1 MVTELSAVLALPAW
15 GGAEVLAGAPGGVAL
30 RGVVLLEA
38 PGQLDETAAVPALVV
53 LTGASWR
60 LAPAWQLDAV
70 LRRAADAGARAVLL
84 AGTDA
89 LPVPTRLLCTRLE
102 LCVVGADTPLLD
114 LAAAAA
120 VHLAAPEVA
129 SARAVLGVSRAVADG
144 RVGTPAGLVGLCAEL
159 LGVPVAL
166 CDASGAVLHGDRAL
180 VVPRPSEPVAQ
191 RERTGAGTTAA
202 RPVVLPGLR
211 GVQRWLVA
219 GVPADRGPAAVGPA
233 EDVLATAATAVAG
246 WLAAERT
253 AVERD
258 ARGRAALLTDV
269 LRLTGDPSPELR
281 QRAAAAGWPL
291 AGWHVGVRIRTGSA
305 TDVAGLRAE
314 AVRRSAEAGLRL
326 VVAEQGDGWSG
337 WWSTDRS
344 PSAVEVRQLA
354 ERIRRLHDGLRQ
366 LTGCATGVGRPH
378 QGPAGVAR
386 TLSEAADA
394 ALLAAG
400 RPEQGRFLHVDQ
412 LGVAQTLLAWTRTET
427 FEPAARS
434 LLEPL
439 LTDPS
444 LVRTLAAYLDAESS
458 LSETAAVLGIHRNTV
473 AQRVA
478 RIERLLGVSLTD
490 HEQRLALQLACRA
503 VGPGARAQDPSAPRG
518 PAGL

>member
-1 MVTELSAVLALPAW
+1 MTGLGGLLALPAW
-15 GGAEVLAGAPGGVAL
+15 RGTAVLAGDPGGVSL
-30 RGVVLLEA
+30 RTVVLLDA
-38 PGQLDETAAVPALVV
+38 PDQLGASGAQEALVV
-53 LTGASWR
+53 LAGPSWR
-60 LAPAWQLDAV
+60 SAPAWQLDAL

-84 AGTDA
+84 AGTDP
-89 LPVPTRLLCTRLE
+89 LPGPTRLLCTRLE
-102 LCVVGADTPLLD
+102 LCVLGGEAALLD
-114 LAAAAA
+114 LATAAA

-129 SARAVLGVSRAVADG
+129 SARAVLDVSRAVADG
-144 RVGTPAGLVGLCAEL
+144 RVSGPGPLVALCARL
-159 LGVPVAL
+159 LGAPVAL
-166 CDASGAVLHGDRAL
+166 TDASGSVLHGDPAL
-180 VVPRPSEPVAQ
+180 VVPRPGEPVVQ
-191 RERTGAGTTAA
+191 RDRTEAGAVTA
-202 RPVVLPGLR
+202 RPVLLPGLR
-211 GVQRWLVA
+211 SVQRWLVA
-219 GVPADRGPAAVGPA
+219 RVPADSGPVAVGAA
-233 EDVLATAATAVAG
+233 EDLLSAASTAVAG

-269 LRLTGDPSPELR
+269 LRLTGEPSPELR

-291 AGWHVGVRIRTGSA
+291 AGWHVGVRVRTGGA

-314 AVRRSAEAGLRL
+314 ALRRSAEAGLQL
-326 VVAEQGDGWSG
+326 VLAEHGDGWSG

-344 PSAVEVRQLA
+344 PSAVEVRHLA
-354 ERIRRLHDGLRQ
+354 ERFRRLHEGLRQ

-439 LTDPS
+439 LADPS
-444 LVRTLAAYLDAESS
+444 LVQTLGVYLDAESS
-458 LSETAAVLGIHRNTV
+458 LSETATTLGIHRNTV

-478 RIERLLGVSLTD
+478 RIERLLEVSLGD

-503 VGPGARAQDPSAPRG
+503 VGPGG
-518 PAGL
+518 PGGPGGSGGRT